1 MRDITINSRNI
12 AGALLRAKEGKRLT
26 KIQGLMLAEDFERKS
41 SELEKAY
48 REIAGLR
55 TDVEAA
61 QEFCGKIIRQSNET
75 NHMLSSV
82 LGVKISGTT
91 TRDKDGV
98 YHDNWAATD
107 ENGDVITEGH
117 ATVYGAFEA
126 VLNIQLNRTEQVKNV

>member
-1 MRDITINSRNI
+1 MSTMNSRTV
-12 AGALLRAKEGKRLT
+12 AGGLLRAKEGKRLT
-26 KIQGLMLAEDFERKS
+26 KIQGLMIVEDYERKS

-55 TDVEAA
+55 IDVEAA
-61 QEFCGKIIRQSNET
+61 QEFCGSIIRKLNET
-75 NHMLSSV
+75 NYMLSRV

-98 YHDNWAATD
+98 YHDNWTATN
-107 ENGDVITEGH
+107 ETGAVITEGH

-126 VLNIQLNRTEQVKNV
+126 VLKMRLQERSSTQ